1 MTLHGRINLYTRIYG
16 SENVSRIQSF
26 EKLNFTNVTILFK
39 KNNNATIHYSK
50 TRTALI
56 LLYYACTVF

>member
-1 MTLHGRINLYTRIYG
+1 MAGETYTQESIVQKM
-16 SENVSRIQSF
+16 SQEVQLF
-26 EKLNFTNVTILFK
+26 EKLNFTNVMTLFRE
-39 KNNNATIHYSK
+39 NNNATKHYSK